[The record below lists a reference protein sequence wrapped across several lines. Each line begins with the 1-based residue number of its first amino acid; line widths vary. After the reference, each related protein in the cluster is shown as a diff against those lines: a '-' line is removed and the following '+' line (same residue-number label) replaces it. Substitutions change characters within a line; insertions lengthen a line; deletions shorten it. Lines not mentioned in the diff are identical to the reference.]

1 MWKLALR
8 SVSSALFD
16 KSLIGI
22 PKVEKVPGSGGEEDE
37 INIGMEVVVDPD
49 GPNPMTTYVEAQ
61 VNILKAFFSGNAGT
75 VFVQVAEDDM
85 VAEAEA
91 ETKAKGEAEVK
102 AGLQRGGAKVRCFYC
117 LRFEL
122 L

>member
-1 MWKLALR
+1 M
-8 SVSSALFD
+8 
-16 KSLIGI
+16 
-22 PKVEKVPGSGGEEDE
+22 PGSGGEEDE

-61 VNILKAFFSGNAGT
+61 VYILKAFFSGNAGT

-102 AGLQRGGAKVRCFYC
+102 AGLQRGGNKVRCFCC
-117 LRFEL
+117 LRLNSCNHICNYFSL
-122 L
+122 PRTATQCSWT

>member
-1 MWKLALR
+1 M
-8 SVSSALFD
+8 
-16 KSLIGI
+16 
-22 PKVEKVPGSGGEEDE
+22 PGSGGEE
-37 INIGMEVVVDPD
+37 INIRMEVVVDPD

-75 VFVQVAEDDM
+75 VFLQVAENDM

-102 AGLQRGGAKVRCFYC
+102 AGIQRGGNKVKD
-117 LRFEL
+117 L
-122 L
+122 